1 MDNKDLIIN
10 WYPGHMT
17 KAMRSM
23 KEDIRLVDLIIE
35 LVDARAPVSSENPD
49 IAALCN
55 GKKRIL
61 LLNKADLA
69 DESVTTLWSGYYKS
83 RGVDVIMTD
92 SRKSNDK
99 KQIEDA
105 VKKALAEKRERD
117 KKRGILNRPLRIMI
131 AGIPNVGKST
141 LINTLAKKSA
151 AKTGDKPGVTKGK
164 QWIKVIG
171 GVELLDT
178 PGVLWPKFDDPSVG
192 IKLALIG
199 SINDNII
206 ELSELACKGI
216 EYLVNNYP
224 CAVGGCYS
232 INESGAPYEVLA
244 GIASARNLLK
254 TGAEPDLDRA
264 AKLFLSDLRAA
275 KIGRISFERPPYEQA

>member
-61 LLNKADLA
+61 ILNKADLA
-69 DESVTTLWSGYYKS
+69 DESVTTLWSSYYKS
-83 RGVDVIMTD
+83 RGVDVIVTD

-105 VKKALAEKRERD
+105 VKKAFAEKRERD

-164 QWIKVIG
+164 QWIKVMG

-224 CAVGGCYS
+224 CAVGGCYG
-232 INESGAPYEVLA
+232 INESCAPYEVLA

>member
-1 MDNKDLIIN
+1 
-10 WYPGHMT
+10 MT

-23 KEDIRLVDLIIE
+23 KEDIRLVDLIID

-61 LLNKADLA
+61 LMNKADLA
-69 DESVTTLWSGYYKS
+69 DESVTTLWADYYKS
-83 RGVDVIMTD
+83 RGVDVIFTD

-224 CAVGGCYS
+224 CAVGGCYG
-232 INESGAPYEVLA
+232 INENGAPYEVLA

>member
-69 DESVTTLWSGYYKS
+69 DESVTTLWSSYYKS

-164 QWIKVIG
+164 QWIKVMG

-224 CAVGGCYS
+224 CAVGGCYG

>member
-69 DESVTTLWSGYYKS
+69 DESVTTLWSSYYKS
-83 RGVDVIMTD
+83 RGVDVIVTD

-164 QWIKVIG
+164 QWIKVMG

-224 CAVGGCYS
+224 CAVGGCYG
-232 INESGAPYEVLA
+232 INESCAPYEVLA

>member
-1 MDNKDLIIN
+1 MIIN

>member
-61 LLNKADLA
+61 ILNKADLA
-69 DESVTTLWSGYYKS
+69 DESVTILWSSYYKS
-83 RGVDVIMTD
+83 RGVDVIVTD
-92 SRKSNDK
+92 SSKSNDK

-164 QWIKVIG
+164 QWIKVMG

-224 CAVGGCYS
+224 CAVGGCYG
-232 INESGAPYEVLA
+232 INESCAPYEVLA

>member
-1 MDNKDLIIN
+1 MNNKNLIIN

-23 KEDIRLVDLIIE
+23 KEDIRLVDLIID

-61 LLNKADLA
+61 LMNKADLA
-69 DESVTTLWSGYYKS
+69 DESVTTLWADYYKS
-83 RGVDVIMTD
+83 RGVDVIFTD

-224 CAVGGCYS
+224 CAVGGCYG
-232 INESGAPYEVLA
+232 INENGAPYEVLA